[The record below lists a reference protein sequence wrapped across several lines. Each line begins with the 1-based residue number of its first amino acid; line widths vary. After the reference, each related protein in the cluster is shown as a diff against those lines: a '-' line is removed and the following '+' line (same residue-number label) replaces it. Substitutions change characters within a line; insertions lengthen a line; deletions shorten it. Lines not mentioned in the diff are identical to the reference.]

1 MDLTFWGTRG
11 SIASP
16 GPETLHYGGN
26 TSCVSLEVGGQLF
39 VFDCGTGAR
48 RLGNTLVEKHH
59 SGLEVNLFIS
69 HCHWD
74 HIQGFPFFAPLFLS
88 GTNCNVFA
96 PHEQNQRL
104 KNTMAG
110 QMQYRYFPVELDHL
124 GANVRYQE
132 LREGACTIG
141 DTRITARYLNHT
153 TVTMAY
159 RLEHGQRCV
168 VYATDTEPYA
178 GRPRA
183 WKGPDNPEFV
193 HRQDEELAAFFAGAD
208 VLIMD
213 SQYTP
218 DEYAGKVSW
227 GHGTY
232 QYAIDLS
239 TSADVKTLVLYHHD
253 PMRNDL
259 AMEGVLQACW
269 SRLAAEHSSL
279 VVSAAAE
286 GMTLSLPDVSGPALD
301 APVSV
306 LPRFLHSI
314 HLALI
319 GADEDLTAL
328 AMKAL
333 TEPHYVV
340 RSFDKIQGLNSA
352 DVHGFRPH
360 LLLVQPRRKGEMAKL
375 AHELRS
381 MGRYGKTPLLAL
393 LPGSSS
399 RAVEDAFEDGVS
411 DVLAWPFT
419 ASQLR
424 ARVEAWLFR
433 GGVAVDRRG
442 RTRSRSTV
450 ARTQGPGLR
459 LVRA

>member
-26 TSCVSLEVGGQLF
+26 TSCVSLRAGGHLF

-48 RLGNTLVEKHH
+48 RLGNTLVDQDH
-59 SGLEVNLFIS
+59 GALEINLLIS

-74 HIQGFPFFAPLFLS
+74 HIQGFPFFAPLFMS

-132 LREGACTIG
+132 LREGAFVIG
-141 DTRITARYLNHT
+141 ETRISARYLNHT

-159 RLEHGQRCV
+159 RLEHGKRCV

-178 GRPRA
+178 ARPRA
-183 WKGPDNPEFV
+183 WKDADSRQFV
-193 HRQDEELAAFFAGAD
+193 HRQDEELAAFFRAAD

-218 DEYAGKVSW
+218 DEYPAKMSW

-232 QYAIDLS
+232 DYAIDLA
-239 TSADVKTLVLYHHD
+239 TAAGVKTLVLYHHD

-259 AMEGVLQACW
+259 AMEAVLQACW

-279 VVSAAAE
+279 VVTAAAE
-286 GMTLSLPDVSGPALD
+286 GMTLSLADSRGPGPD
-301 APVSV
+301 APASR
-306 LPRFLHSI
+306 LPHFLHAI

-319 GADEDLTAL
+319 GADEDVTAL

-340 RSFDKIQGLNSA
+340 RSFDNVQALSSA
-352 DVHGFRPH
+352 ELHRFHPH
-360 LLLVQPRRKGEMAKL
+360 LLLVQPRRRGDMAKL
-375 AHELRS
+375 VRELRS
-381 MGRYGKTPLLAL
+381 LGRYPRLPLLAL

-399 RAVEDAFEDGVS
+399 RTVEDTFEDGVS
-411 DVLAWPFT
+411 DVLSWPFT
-419 ASQLR
+419 VSQLR
-424 ARVEAWLFR
+424 ARVESWLFR
-433 GGVAVDRRG
+433 GGVAVDRRARARP
-442 RTRSRSTV
+442 RTAGARAMAPV
-450 ARTQGPGLR
+450 ANLR
-459 LVRA
+459 LV